1 MNRMTLLT
9 FPLLAATLL
18 AACSSTP
25 DRVILLPDADG
36 KVGQVVVRSATG
48 QQVLDRAYSASEV
61 DRRGTITPR
70 TEDAASIKA
79 RYGALLEAQPA
90 RPESFTLHF
99 VSGSAQELTP
109 ASKTALESL
118 KAAIARRPAVEISVI
133 GHTDRVGK
141 LEANDA
147 LSLKRA
153 EAVGEQ
159 LKAAGILAP
168 MEFAGRGEREPLVAT
183 ADEVP
188 EPANR
193 RVEINLR

>member
-1 MNRMTLLT
+1 MKQIAL
-9 FPLLAATLL
+9 PALAALLL
-18 AACSSTP
+18 AACATP
-25 DRVILLPDADG
+25 SDRVILLPDADG

-159 LKAAGILAP
+159 LKTAGIQAP
-168 MEFAGRGEREPLVAT
+168 MEFAGRGEREPLIPT